1 MKRQREVSVE
11 FAALIS
17 RTILRAD
24 LILAEFYRG
33 PSSDRV
39 FERVARHLNDA
50 CDRFAGW
57 GRTKQLIEF
66 AIGTERFNQVKNQ
79 VIDEMLNCHQLD
91 VMQEIQAVQT
101 RLETYTEEVMD
112 LERLL
117 RVKMAQLP
125 VEQFEGVLHPIFQE
139 DEIKLIVI
147 GAMLGLLVGVFQVTV
162 IGN

>member
-1 MKRQREVSVE
+1 M
-11 FAALIS
+11 IS

-24 LILAEFYRG
+24 LILSEFYRG

-39 FERVARHLNDA
+39 FEKISQHLNDA
-50 CDRFAGW
+50 CDRFAGY
-57 GRTKQLIEF
+57 GRTRQLIEF

-79 VIDEMLNCHQLD
+79 VIDEMLHCHELD
-91 VMQEIQAVQT
+91 CMEEIQTVQKQ
-101 RLETYTEEVMD
+101 LEQYTDEVMD

-117 RVKMAQLP
+117 RVKMAALP
-125 VEQFEGVLHPIFQE
+125 VDQFEGVLHPIFEE

-147 GAMLGLLVGVFQVTV
+147 GAMLGLMVGIFQVTV